1 MQHTPRQPTAD
12 TSASLNDELILVV
25 DDDPID
31 REVVEA
37 ILEQPGRRLIKV
49 ESGAEAL
56 EVLAETAVSL
66 VLLDVQMPVMD
77 GFETARRIRE
87 NHVLMDLPILF
98 LTATYSADEFVSE
111 GFGVGAQD
119 YLTKPLNAELLRNKV
134 DIFVKLHRQQQA
146 LKQELEQRRRA
157 EQALRLNN
165 VVFEYSPESIMI
177 TNARGVILTVNRAFE
192 QTTGFSA
199 DEVVGKTPRVLRSGH
214 QDEDYYRRMWKSLG
228 ETGHWQAEIWNRRKD
243 GAVFPEWVNIVAVQ
257 DDDGQ
262 VVNYVGI
269 YSDLSGREH
278 FRERLHELAFYD
290 LLTGLP
296 NRELLLDHLQ
306 SSLAQ
311 AARET
316 RRMAVIHLMLDRFQ
330 QTNEA
335 LGQPVGDDILRTMT
349 KRLRDQLPVE
359 SYLASLGGDDFVVVL
374 PVEHNEDAAR
384 LARHLMDLS
393 RQPFPQRQPRS
404 ISAPASASASTR
416 TTAMTATYCW
426 ATPIPRPA
434 AAAPPAVMPF
444 TCTPPA

>member
-269 YSDLSGREH
+269 YSDLSGR
-278 FRERLHELAFYD
+278 
-290 LLTGLP
+290 
-296 NRELLLDHLQ
+296 
-306 SSLAQ
+306 
-311 AARET
+311 
-316 RRMAVIHLMLDRFQ
+316 
-330 QTNEA
+330 
-335 LGQPVGDDILRTMT
+335 
-349 KRLRDQLPVE
+349 
-359 SYLASLGGDDFVVVL
+359 
-374 PVEHNEDAAR
+374 
-384 LARHLMDLS
+384 
-393 RQPFPQRQPRS
+393 
-404 ISAPASASASTR
+404 
-416 TTAMTATYCW
+416 
-426 ATPIPRPA
+426 
-434 AAAPPAVMPF
+434 
-444 TCTPPA
+444 